1 MKPRRTPF
9 STAAP
14 SGSAMR
20 SCFVPDTPRR
30 TWSCASSPT
39 RTAGRWPTPRP
50 SAQLN
55 LYTNHCSDTYEDS
68 LKTDE
73 PLVAHNCR
81 NGSCEHRAHQHQHQH
96 QHPHYQNTK
105 FEKRS
110 SCVRHSFSGVKDDL
124 MQHSPQIS
132 LRPRGHALRNSM
144 NDLEQRLHNLEQ
156 SFRRPLEFSKS
167 NSLF

>member
-1 MKPRRTPF
+1 
-9 STAAP
+9 
-14 SGSAMR
+14 MR
-20 SCFVPDTPRR
+20 ELQHRQR
-30 TWSCASSPT
+30 
-39 RTAGRWPTPRP
+39 
-50 SAQLN
+50 QHL
-55 LYTNHCSDTYEDS
+55 TNSFFYFSDTYEDS

-73 PLVAHNCR
+73 PLVTHNCR
-81 NGSCEHRAHQHQHQH
+81 NGNCEHRHHHHQQQQQ

>member
-1 MKPRRTPF
+1 ML
-9 STAAP
+9 
-14 SGSAMR
+14 
-20 SCFVPDTPRR
+20 RR
-30 TWSCASSPT
+30 TWNCASIPT
-39 RTAGRWPTPRP
+39 RTAGTLSDPTK
-50 SAQLN
+50 SIQLHDS
-55 LYTNHCSDTYEDS
+55 LISCFSDTYEDS

-73 PLVAHNCR
+73 PLVTHNCR
-81 NGSCEHRAHQHQHQH
+81 NGSCEHRHHHQLH
-96 QHPHYQNTK
+96 HPHYQNTK

-124 MQHSPQIS
+124 MQHSPLIS

>member
-1 MKPRRTPF
+1 M
-9 STAAP
+9 
-14 SGSAMR
+14 
-20 SCFVPDTPRR
+20 
-30 TWSCASSPT
+30 
-39 RTAGRWPTPRP
+39 
-50 SAQLN
+50 
-55 LYTNHCSDTYEDS
+55 
-68 LKTDE
+68 
-73 PLVAHNCR
+73 AHNCR
-81 NGSCEHRAHQHQHQH
+81 EHRQHPPGH
-96 QHPHYQNTK
+96 HPHYQNTR
-105 FEKRS
+105 FEKR